1 MTDNYS
7 EIRCFP
13 KPSPARSVMGYTAVN
28 HIFSFITLDNNDID
42 EVVTI
47 TILNDQKDAM

>member
-13 KPSPARSVMGYTAVN
+13 KPSPARSVMRYTAVN

-47 TILNDQKDAM
+47 LNDQKDAM